1 MNYTKNQIIDGLIEL
16 LENEKLAD
24 DADMQISRIEIIEAF
39 VSKNYKENSLLTPDD
54 EIEYITDLISDLKKS
69 KDKF

>member
-1 MNYTKNQIIDGLIEL
+1 MIETLKYLIMNYTKNQIIHGLIEL

-39 VSKNYKENSLLTPDD
+39 VSINP
-54 EIEYITDLISDLKKS
+54 
-69 KDKF
+69 